1 METEGQP
8 VIYVGFW
15 ARFLAQI
22 VDSILISL
30 VMIPL
35 VRSLYTKG
43 VFNVSQLMNSPI
55 DFLLTL
61 SMAGPSGPLD
71 LLVSYLLP
79 AVVIVVFWT
88 RLQATPGKML
98 VSARV
103 VDATTMETI
112 SVGKAIARYLGYI
125 LCLMTFGLGFLWV
138 GIDSRKQGLH
148 DKIAGTLVIR
158 TRKT

>member
-35 VRSLYTKG
+35 VRSLYTHG
-43 VFNVSQLMNSPI
+43 VFNFDLLLNSPV
-55 DFLLTL
+55 DFLIRL
-61 SMAGPSGPLD
+61 STVGSAGPLD
-71 LLVSYLLP
+71 FLVSYLLP
-79 AVVIVVFWT
+79 AVVIIVFWT
-88 RLQATPGKML
+88 RREATPGKML

-103 VDATTMETI
+103 VDAATLDTI
-112 SVGKAIARYLGYI
+112 GTGKAIVRYLGYI
-125 LCLMTFGLGFLWV
+125 VCIFTLGLGFLWV
-138 GIDSRKQGLH
+138 AIDSRKQGLH
-148 DKIAGTLVIR
+148 DKMAGTLVIR
-158 TRKT
+158 RKKT